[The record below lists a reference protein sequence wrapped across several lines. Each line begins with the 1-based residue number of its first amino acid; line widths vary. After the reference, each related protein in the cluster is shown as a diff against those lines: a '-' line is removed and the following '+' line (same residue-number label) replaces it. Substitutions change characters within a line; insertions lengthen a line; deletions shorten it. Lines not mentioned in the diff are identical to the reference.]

1 MAQKNRANMLTDIV
15 SNIYNNLINF
25 ITGQNAQDRFVNLL
39 DSSPNILSDASQ
51 PNGYV
56 STDAN
61 NEMFSSYY
69 DEEISRADLITDLTA
84 NLAVGGKFYRIN
96 DAVGSTITLLVIAE
110 SNINLYS
117 IGTDITTGE
126 QGTYDITTDVFTPIV
141 VSGTPDLQ
149 QVTTVGSTTS
159 VGITVDNGAGES
171 IDVKHDLI
179 NITNALGTATI
190 TSPTLTTATEFRI
203 PDKVTSPQTF
213 AMLSDITGGS
223 GDVVGPASAVS
234 NNITLFDGTTGKL
247 IKDGGV
253 ALSALVPYTG
263 ATADVDLGNNGLDAK
278 FVKIKGTAGNGHL
291 NLKHQ
296 SSAATAGGSESV
308 LYADNSGN
316 PAWKNDGNALQS
328 LLTNSNITQVIT
340 NGVTDKAPSEDA
352 VFDALALK
360 TNTQTLTL
368 FGTVI
373 TGTISDSVSYH
384 MGNIATTPGSVDA
397 RRAWKFTSAGTVTAA
412 SFTLEQTT
420 NGSNDTVNIYLR
432 NVTTATD
439 TSIGTFT
446 SNFGTSTTLKQLF
459 SGLSIAVNTTDDY
472 TIKISTPAF
481 ATNPANWIPSL
492 TLQMTI

>member
-1 MAQKNRANMLTDIV
+1 MADLKISALTSAGALAGTEPLPIV
-15 SNIYNNLINF
+15 QGG
-25 ITGQNAQDRFVNLL
+25 TTKKTTAQD
-39 DSSPNILSDASQ
+39 I
-51 PNGYV
+51 
-56 STDAN
+56 
-61 NEMFSSYY
+61 
-69 DEEISRADLITDLTA
+69 A
-84 NLAVGGKFYRIN
+84 NLKA
-96 DAVGSTITLLVIAE
+96 
-110 SNINLYS
+110 
-117 IGTDITTGE
+117 
-126 QGTYDITTDVFTPIV
+126 TPN
-141 VSGTPDLQ
+141 LQ
-149 QVTTVGSTTS
+149 QVTTVGATTS
-159 VGITVDNGAGES
+159 VGVTVDNGAGES

-213 AMLSDITGGS
+213 AMLSDVT
-223 GDVVGPASAVS
+223 
-234 NNITLFDGTTGKL
+234 
-247 IKDGGV
+247 
-253 ALSALVPYTG
+253 ALSFVPYTG

-296 SSAATAGGSESV
+296 SSGATAGGSESV

-328 LLTNSNITQVIT
+328 ILTNSNITQVIT

-412 SFTLEQTT
+412 SLSLEQVT
-420 NGSNDTVNIYLR
+420 NGSNETVNIYLR
-432 NVTTATD
+432 NVNDAPD
-439 TSIGTFT
+439 TNDNAEMAAGSC
-446 SNFGTSTTLKQLF
+446 
-459 SGLSIAVNTTDDY
+459 LSA
-472 TIKISTPAF
+472 A
-481 ATNPANWIPSL
+481 
-492 TLQMTI
+492 